1 MTQTARKPEA
11 VSVDDL
17 PPVNSRAEIPDFAT
31 EEEFIEFWQTHSL
44 GPGLFEESKNDPE
57 VQAFAARLRGGKEKQ
72 SPRQPRQPKATFV
85 TTLRLDS
92 DMETRLKAVA
102 ALKRVPYQTL
112 LKQFVS
118 ERLYEEEKRL
128 GVL

>member
-1 MTQTARKPEA
+1 MKSTLEPETI
-11 VSVDDL
+11 DYDNL
-17 PPVNSRAEIPDFAT
+17 PAINSRAEIPENMTT
-31 EEEFIEFWQTHSL
+31 EEAADFWDTHSL

-72 SPRQPRQPKATFV
+72 TPRQPRQPKATFV

-128 GVL
+128 GVV